1 MVSVFTLDSNV
12 TEFYLEKEK
21 VPSADD
27 EQTNPELGLQGQAL
41 VSITMLLDYF
51 TRQGEI
57 IIIIIKYL
65 LLSRHQKLCTEMS
78 C

>member
-21 VPSADD
+21 VLSADD

-41 VSITMLLDYF
+41 VSITTLLDYF
-51 TRQGEI
+51 T
-57 IIIIIKYL
+57 
-65 LLSRHQKLCTEMS
+65 
-78 C
+78 